1 MGRPEC
7 CSDKHTHHMLHQP
20 LASPCQLACPRP
32 ALPPGNSSTPVGRN
46 NLYAIESHLH
56 ELMLQSEH
64 RTLDPEEADFFYVPT
79 YLACFMWPIQVGG
92 GVGVGVGG

>member
-1 MGRPEC
+1 
-7 CSDKHTHHMLHQP
+7 
-20 LASPCQLACPRP
+20 
-32 ALPPGNSSTPVGRN
+32 VGRN

-64 RTLDPEEADFFYVPT
+64 RTLDAEEADFFYVPT

-92 GVGVGVGG
+92 GAGNAGTELHCSASCDLAQQLRLR